1 MAVLPSPSNTSQPEA
16 QGFEAN
22 LDDLFLRFA
31 VGPGRQMN
39 INTAPL
45 QAQAIQTS
53 ETPEDFQQEFGQIYS
68 RTDFSGG
75 EGLDKAHRRNGT
87 ERDFS
92 RYWDSKG
99 VDVFH
104 GDEDTGYNAHLLY
117 DVEQKTL
124 TLTDTNN
131 YIAQT
136 TNGYLYITDDN
147 DVYQSTDNGDTWG
160 SPMSSTGITY
170 KIQGITSFG
179 DDLFLVSG
187 DGGTNKELFFYDQ
200 SADTWTN
207 QSLGASFTGYFTGI
221 WFSKGTLFVS
231 GKSDTAEYLWESSP
245 FTQNFSGDFQT
256 TNALTQTEPT
266 HEFTDVI
273 DAGAVVLA
281 GNTDGNIYSL
291 KLDGGSWSLKGQTKL
306 SFEEIH
312 SLAATEGLVFIGTKG
327 SQSQTGRFYSA
338 EVTVADNLYVLA
350 NRQLIKQWD
359 NGIDLTPHSMFVTRD
374 SVYMGI
380 HESATTTYLW
390 RYFLPT
396 AGIARDIGVTH
407 ASNTTSL
414 VKGIT
419 QAGTTVPKFV
429 FVSSGQGVYK
439 ELDTYVSTG
448 YIVTAL
454 ADFYTSEKKQW
465 VGAKLNTNGVSAGT
479 VELATS
485 TIPTDIDNIDSPTWQ
500 NQITIASGV
509 GGDEQVLELVDG
521 RWITAKLTITTSDT
535 SQSPELLSFAIRG
548 FQLVNDLVVDM
559 PINISDQIERPFR
572 KALRINGQGELIYQA
587 LRNKEGKNVQ
597 LEIFR
602 PDTLLRGIIENVS
615 SPIEEISS
623 RGSVTQYCIVR
634 FRGSK
639 VIATSSSGQGL
650 GIQLL
655 GVNNLGL

>member
-1 MAVLPSPSNTSQPEA
+1 MAVLPSPSNTSQPQA

-31 VGPGRQMN
+31 VGPGRQLR
-39 INTAPL
+39 IDTAPL
-45 QAQAIQTS
+45 QAQSINTS
-53 ETPEDFQQEFGQIYS
+53 ETPEDFQQEFGLIYS

-75 EGLDKAHRRNGT
+75 EGLNKAHRREGT
-87 ERDFS
+87 PTDFS

-147 DVYQSTDNGDTWG
+147 DVYQSTDNGDTW
-160 SPMSSTGITY
+160 SAMSSTGITY
-170 KIQGITSFG
+170 KIHGITSFG

-207 QSLGASFTGYFTGI
+207 ESLGSSFTGYFTGI

-245 FTQNFSGDFQT
+245 FTKNFSGDFQAV
-256 TNALTQTEPT
+256 NALTQTEPT

-327 SQSQTGRFYSA
+327 SQSQVGRFYSA

-359 NGIDLTPHSMFVTRD
+359 NGIDQTPHSLFVTRD
-374 SVYMGI
+374 SVYMGV

-407 ASNTTSL
+407 ASNTTS
-414 VKGIT
+414 VVTGIT
-419 QAGTTVPKFV
+419 QAGTTTPKFV

-454 ADFYTSEKKQW
+454 GDFYTSEKKQW
-465 VGAKLNTNGVSAGT
+465 VGAKLNTNGVSSGT

-485 TIPTDIDNIDSPTWQ
+485 TIPTDIDDINSTTWE
-500 NQITIASGV
+500 NQIIIASGV
-509 GGDEQVLELVDG
+509 GGDEEVLELVNG

-587 LRNKEGKNVQ
+587 LRNKEGQNVQ

-615 SPIEEISS
+615 SPIEEISP

-655 GVNNLGL
+655 GVNNLGT

>member
-87 ERDFS
+87 DRDFS

-147 DVYQSTDNGDTWG
+147 DVYQSTDNGDTW
-160 SPMSSTGITY
+160 SAMSSTGITY
-170 KIQGITSFG
+170 KIHGITAFG

-207 QSLGASFTGYFTGI
+207 ESLGSSFTGYFTGI

-245 FTQNFSGDFQT
+245 FTKNFSGDFQAS
-256 TNALTQTEPT
+256 NALTQTEPT
-266 HEFTDVI
+266 HEFTDVV

-306 SFEEIH
+306 NFEEIH

-374 SVYMGI
+374 SVYMGV

-407 ASNTTSL
+407 ASNTTS
-414 VKGIT
+414 VVTGIT
-419 QAGTTVPKFV
+419 QSGTTTPKFV

-465 VGAKLNTNGVSAGT
+465 VGAKLNTNGVSFGT

-509 GGDEQVLELVDG
+509 GGDEEVLELVDG
-521 RWITAKLTITTSDT
+521 RWITAKLTITTTDT

-615 SPIEEISS
+615 SPIEEISP

>member
-87 ERDFS
+87 DRDFS

-147 DVYQSTDNGDTWG
+147 DVYQSTDNGDTW
-160 SPMSSTGITY
+160 SAMSSTGITY
-170 KIQGITSFG
+170 KIHGITAFG

-207 QSLGASFTGYFTGI
+207 ESLGSSFTGYFTGI

-245 FTQNFSGDFQT
+245 FTKNFSGDFQDV
-256 TNALTQTEPT
+256 NALTQTEPT

-327 SQSQTGRFYSA
+327 SQSQVGRFYSA

-359 NGIDLTPHSMFVTRD
+359 NGIDLTPHSLFVTRD
-374 SVYMGI
+374 SVYMGV

-407 ASNTTSL
+407 ASNTTS
-414 VKGIT
+414 VVTGIT
-419 QAGTTVPKFV
+419 QAGTTTPKFV

-500 NQITIASGV
+500 NQIIIASGV
-509 GGDEQVLELVDG
+509 GGDEEVLELVDG
-521 RWITAKLTITTSDT
+521 RWITAKLTITTTDT

-615 SPIEEISS
+615 SPIEEISP

>member
-1 MAVLPSPSNTSQPEA
+1 MAVLPSSANTANPQGLGYEA
-16 QGFEAN
+16 A

-31 VGPGRQMN
+31 AGPGRQLR
-39 INTAPL
+39 IDTAPL
-45 QAQAIQTS
+45 QAQSINTS

-87 ERDFS
+87 DRDFS
-92 RYWDSKG
+92 RYWDSEG
-99 VDVFH
+99 IDVFH

-147 DVYQSTDNGDTWG
+147 DVYQSTDNGDSW
-160 SPMSSTGITY
+160 SAMSSTGITY
-170 KIQGITSFG
+170 KIHGITSFG

-207 QSLGASFTGYFTGI
+207 ESLGSSFTGYFTGI

-245 FTQNFSGDFQT
+245 FTKNFSGDFQAV
-256 TNALTQTEPT
+256 NALTQTEPT
-266 HEFTDVI
+266 HEFTDVV

-419 QAGTTVPKFV
+419 QAGTTTPKFV

-485 TIPTDIDNIDSPTWQ
+485 TIPTDIDNIDSPTWET
-500 NQITIASGV
+500 QITIASGV
-509 GGDEQVLELVDG
+509 GGDEEVLELVNG

-559 PINISDQIERPFR
+559 PINISDQVERPFR

-597 LEIFR
+597 LEIYR

-615 SPIEEISS
+615 SPIEEISP
-623 RGSVTQYCIVR
+623 RGSVTQYCLVR

>member
-1 MAVLPSPSNTSQPEA
+1 MAVLPSPSNTSQPQA

-31 VGPGRQMN
+31 VGPGRQMQ

-68 RTDFSGG
+68 RTNFSGG
-75 EGLDKAHRRNGT
+75 EGLDKAHRREGT
-87 ERDFS
+87 PTDFS
-92 RYWDSKG
+92 RFWDSKG
-99 VDVFH
+99 IDVFH

-147 DVYQSTDNGDTWG
+147 DVYQSTDNGDTWSAMG
-160 SPMSSTGITY
+160 STGITY
-170 KIQGITSFG
+170 KIHGITSFG

-207 QSLGASFTGYFTGI
+207 ESLGSSFTGYFTGI

-245 FTQNFSGDFQT
+245 FTKNFSGDFQT

-291 KLDGGSWSLKGQTKL
+291 KLDDGSWSLKGQTKL

-338 EVTVADNLYVLA
+338 ELTVADNLYVLT

-380 HESATTTYLW
+380 HESTTTTYLW

-419 QAGTTVPKFV
+419 QAGTTTPKFV

-485 TIPTDIDNIDSPTWQ
+485 TIPTDIDDIDSATWQ
-500 NQITIASGV
+500 NQIIIASGV
-509 GGDEQVLELVDG
+509 GGDEEVLELVDG

-597 LEIFR
+597 LEIYR

-615 SPIEEISS
+615 SPVEEISP
-623 RGSVTQYCIVR
+623 RGSVTTYCLVR

-639 VIATSSSGQGL
+639 VISTSSSGEGL
-650 GIQLL
+650 GIGLL
-655 GVNNLGL
+655 GVKRLG

>member
-1 MAVLPSPSNTSQPEA
+1 MAVLPSPSNTAQPQA

-31 VGPGRQMN
+31 VGPGRQMQ

-68 RTDFSGG
+68 RTNFSGG
-75 EGLDKAHRRNGT
+75 EGLDKAHRREGT
-87 ERDFS
+87 PNDFS
-92 RYWDSKG
+92 RFWDSKG
-99 VDVFH
+99 IDVFH

-124 TLTDTNN
+124 TFTDTNN

-147 DVYQSTDNGDTWG
+147 DVYQSTDNGDTW
-160 SPMSSTGITY
+160 SVMSSTGITY
-170 KIQGITSFG
+170 KIHGITSFG

-187 DGGTNKELFFYDQ
+187 DGGTNKELFYYDQ

-207 QSLGASFTGYFTGI
+207 ESLGSSFTGYFTGI

-231 GKSDTAEYLWESSP
+231 GKSDTAEFLWESSP
-245 FTQNFSGDFQT
+245 FTKNFSGDFQDV
-256 TNALTQTEPT
+256 NALTQTEPT

-327 SQSQTGRFYSA
+327 SQSQVGRFYSA

-359 NGIDLTPHSMFVTRD
+359 NGIDQTPHSMFVTRD
-374 SVYMGI
+374 SVYMGV
-380 HESATTTYLW
+380 HESSTTTYLW

-396 AGIARDIGVTH
+396 AGIARDIGITH
-407 ASNTTSL
+407 ASNTTS
-414 VKGIT
+414 VVTGIT

-429 FVSSGQGVYK
+429 FVSNGQGVYK

-485 TIPTDIDNIDSPTWQ
+485 TIPTDIDNIDSTTWE

-509 GGDEQVLELVDG
+509 GGDEEVLELVNG

-559 PINISDQIERPFR
+559 PINISDQVERPFR

-597 LEIFR
+597 LEIYR

-615 SPIEEISS
+615 SPIEEISP
-623 RGSVTQYCIVR
+623 RGSVTQYCLVR

>member
-1 MAVLPSPSNTSQPEA
+1 MAVLPSPSNTSQPQA

-31 VGPGRQMN
+31 VGPGRQMQ

-68 RTDFSGG
+68 RTNFSGG
-75 EGLDKAHRRNGT
+75 EGLDKAHRREGT
-87 ERDFS
+87 PTDFS
-92 RYWDSKG
+92 RFWDSKG
-99 VDVFH
+99 IDVFH

-147 DVYQSTDNGDTWG
+147 DVYQSTDNGDTW
-160 SPMSSTGITY
+160 SVMSSTGITY
-170 KIQGITSFG
+170 KIHGITSFG

-187 DGGTNKELFFYDQ
+187 DSGTNKELFYYDQ

-207 QSLGASFTGYFTGI
+207 ESLGSSFTGYFTGI

-245 FTQNFSGDFQT
+245 FTKNFSGDFQT

-266 HEFTDVI
+266 HEFTDVV

-312 SLAATEGLVFIGTKG
+312 SLAATEGLVFIGTRG

-380 HESATTTYLW
+380 HESTTTTYLW

-419 QAGTTVPKFV
+419 QSGTTTPKFV

-485 TIPTDIDNIDSPTWQ
+485 TIPTDIDNIDSPTWE

-509 GGDEQVLELVDG
+509 GGDEEVLELVNG

-559 PINISDQIERPFR
+559 PINISDQVERPFR

-597 LEIFR
+597 LEIYR

-615 SPIEEISS
+615 SPIEEISP

>member
-1 MAVLPSPSNTSQPEA
+1 MAVLPSPSNTAQPQA

-31 VGPGRQMN
+31 VGPGRQMQ

-68 RTDFSGG
+68 RTNFSGG
-75 EGLDKAHRRNGT
+75 EGLDKAHRREGT
-87 ERDFS
+87 PTDFS
-92 RYWDSKG
+92 RFWDSKG
-99 VDVFH
+99 IDVFH

-147 DVYQSTDNGDTWG
+147 DVYQSTDNGDTW
-160 SPMSSTGITY
+160 SVMSSTGITY
-170 KIQGITSFG
+170 KIHGITSFG

-187 DGGTNKELFFYDQ
+187 DGGTNKELFYYDQ

-207 QSLGASFTGYFTGI
+207 ESLGSSFTGYFTGI

-245 FTQNFSGDFQT
+245 FTKNFSGDFQT

-266 HEFTDVI
+266 HEFTDVV

-312 SLAATEGLVFIGTKG
+312 SLAATEGLVFIGTRG

-380 HESATTTYLW
+380 HESTTTTYLW

-419 QAGTTVPKFV
+419 QSGTTVPKFV

-485 TIPTDIDNIDSPTWQ
+485 TIPTDIDNIDSPTWE

-509 GGDEQVLELVDG
+509 GGDEEVLELVNG

-559 PINISDQIERPFR
+559 PINISDQVERPFR

-597 LEIFR
+597 LEIYR

-615 SPIEEISS
+615 SPIEEISP